1 MRHLVVFLFVAAMA
15 GCASQVQRAGAD
27 NQRQVTR
34 SINLS
39 GFSPEYK
46 QGFTAGCEAATG
58 GSAKRPK
65 GGGADALG
73 WQDGFDYCKPRKP
86 R

>member
-1 MRHLVVFLFVAAMA
+1 MRYLLVLLFIAAMS
-15 GCASQVQRAGAD
+15 GCASQAQRAGAD
-27 NQRQVTR
+27 NPAQVTQ

-46 QGFTAGCEAATG
+46 QGFTAGCEAASARG
-58 GSAKRPK
+58 AKRPK
-65 GGGADALG
+65 GGGADAQG
-73 WQDGFDYCKPRKP
+73 WQDGFDYCKPRKS

>member
-1 MRHLVVFLFVAAMA
+1 MRYLLLLSFIAALS
-15 GCASQVQRAGAD
+15 GCASQTQRAGAG
-27 NQRQVTR
+27 NPAQVTR

-58 GSAKRPK
+58 RAAQRPR
-65 GGGADALG
+65 GDAAHAQG